1 MKRGATLARHPI
13 LEALRDGV
21 WILDSRNITTFV
33 NSSVLR
39 MLGYSREEMIGKEP
53 FCFLDQRNALILR
66 AQLEKGGK
74 GIPDSYEIEFT
85 ARDGSSVPVL
95 FTGSPIVEKGK
106 VIGKIG
112 ILKDVSERRKLSVLS
127 DVANIL
133 MGELEI
139 ENLLQKIVDTA
150 RDVIPSELSAI
161 YVLDE
166 DRGRTKFFKASGC
179 SVNAVMPE
187 GRGLFS
193 VLLREK
199 KPIRLR
205 DPSSHPDSAGV
216 PDWHPPIRS
225 LLGAPLLKG
234 DDFLG
239 ALLLANSRT
248 GNEYSE
254 ADEKYLLALAAKT
267 AIAVV
272 NSRLHDR
279 LKKTNQELTRL
290 GKFKDDLSYYLLHDL
305 KNSLSGIIINIRF
318 LHDYCARGK
327 LDEEAKLAINDSLS
341 AALRVQQMIQDLLD
355 VVRLEEGKLSLN
367 LERFTPNE
375 VLDAQVKGL
384 RASLNEMRKNL
395 VLNIPES
402 IPPVQGDKRLFQRV
416 MSNLLDN
423 AMKHT
428 PEGGNIQI
436 LAAVHGSRNEVEFC
450 VSNTGEE
457 IPIELRDKVFDK
469 FYRVKSSKG
478 KVMPLAGS
486 GLGLSFCKMAVE
498 AQKGRIWV
506 DTPPQGGCRFVF
518 TLPLSS

>member
-1 MKRGATLARHPI
+1 MKRGGPLSGHPI
-13 LEALRDGV
+13 LEVLHDGV
-21 WILDSRNITTFV
+21 WILDSRNITTYV
-33 NSSVLR
+33 NSSILK
-39 MLGYSREEMIGKEP
+39 MLGYSREEMVGKEP
-53 FCFLDQRNALILR
+53 FCFLDQRNAGILR
-66 AQLEKGGK
+66 AQLEKREK
-74 GIPDSYEIEFT
+74 GNPDSYEVEFT
-85 ARDGSSVPVL
+85 ARDGRSVSVL
-95 FTGSPIVEKGK
+95 LTCSPIVKKGR

-127 DVANIL
+127 DLTL
-133 MGELEI
+133 MLTEELEI

-150 RDVIPSELSAI
+150 REIIPSELSAV

-166 DRGRTKFFKASGC
+166 KEGRTQFFKASGC
-179 SVNAVMPE
+179 SINDVMPE
-187 GRGLFS
+187 GKGLFS
-193 VLLREK
+193 VLSRGE

-205 DPSSHPDSAGV
+205 DASSHPDFAGV

-225 LLGAPLLKG
+225 LLGAPLLKS
-234 DDFLG
+234 DDFIG
-239 ALLLANSRT
+239 AILLANSRI
-248 GNEYSE
+248 GDEYSE
-254 ADEKYLLALAAKT
+254 ADEKYLLVLAAKT
-267 AIAVV
+267 TIAVV
-272 NSRLHDR
+272 NSRLNDSM
-279 LKKTNQELTRL
+279 KKTNQELMRL

-318 LHDYCARGK
+318 LHEYYAKEK
-327 LDEEAKLAINDSLS
+327 LDEEANLAVNDSLN

-367 LERFTPNE
+367 LERFTPTE
-375 VLDAQVKGL
+375 LLEAQVKVL
-384 RASLNEMRKNL
+384 RASLNEMKKNL

-428 PEGGNIQI
+428 PEGGNIHI

-469 FYRVKSSKG
+469 FYRVEISKG
-478 KVMPLAGS
+478 MPLAGS